1 MGILMMESFQRFAQV
16 DFDNSGTGP
25 LRPIQTDGEW
35 REFTGFYSTAD
46 TTNGLLNST
55 PGYSSVSLVTDPIVA
70 TKTRLALGVRP
81 TTTSHNY
88 QHLYGLERNFATPRT
103 KYTVG
108 FLVRFRYP
116 GYLVGVTSGSLT
128 EVYGF
133 EFCATGRNRVSLST
147 SNQPRYIAVG
157 GTNTGNGMHAVV
169 SADTMNTPTVAMNAA
184 TTPSFTVNGTP
195 TFRMNGVADP
205 NGVGVSMAM
214 DTDHFFEVE
223 VDITNKTLKVWMDDI
238 YCGTTPW
245 GDVYHNPLANGF
257 QLRLMRMEG
266 LNTYNASTD
275 SGGIYLSDIYC
286 VDNSDGVVPNSRL
299 GKTTRVMGESP
310 DKDISTMFTP
320 PSGFAGN
327 YDVINDPIANTS
339 LPTNFLSG
347 DGAGAEDM
355 YQTAGSNIKAFAG
368 TVYGVQIHARFQN
381 ASATTHQLAVTTD
394 DGTTK
399 TENSLGNIAAGTGVL
414 MKSIVLN
421 KTPSGAVWTPAAA
434 AALKYGFKI
443 VN

>member
-1 MGILMMESFQRFAQV
+1 MGVLMMESFQRFAQV
-16 DFDNSGTGP
+16 DFDNAGAGP

-35 REFTGFYSTAD
+35 REFAGYYNVQDAV
-46 TTNGLLNST
+46 NGPLNAAN
-55 PGYSSVSLVTDPIVA
+55 GYGYVGLVQDPIVA
-70 TKTRLALGVRP
+70 TKTRLGMGVKL
-81 TTTSHNY
+81 TGGSHNY
-88 QHLYGLERNFATPRT
+88 QHVYGLDRLFAAPKT

-116 GYLVGVTSGSLT
+116 GYLAGLTSGFINET
-128 EVYGF
+128 YGF
-133 EFCATGRNRVSLST
+133 EFCAPGRQRLAVST
-147 SNQPRYIAVG
+147 ANQPRYIAVG
-157 GTNTGNGMHAVV
+157 GTNTAAGTQAVV
-169 SADTMNTPTVAMNAA
+169 SADTMNTPGTVMGSA
-184 TTPSFTVNGTP
+184 TSPNFTVNAVP
-195 TFRMNGVADP
+195 TFRMNGQADP
-205 NGVGVSMAM
+205 NGVGVSMTM

-245 GDVYHNPLANGF
+245 ADAYHSALANGF
-257 QLRLMRMEG
+257 QLRLLRFEG
-266 LNTYNASTD
+266 TSNYGSTTD

-286 VDNSDGVVPNSRL
+286 VDNTDGVVPNSRL

-320 PSGFAGN
+320 PSGFSGN
-327 YDVINDPIANTS
+327 YDVINDPIANNA

-399 TENSLGNIAAGTGVL
+399 TENSLGNIGAGTGVL

-421 KTPSGAVWTPAAA
+421 KTPSGGAWTPAAA

>member
-1 MGILMMESFQRFAQV
+1 MGVLMMESFQRFAQV
-16 DFDNSGTGP
+16 DFDNAGAGP
-25 LRPIQTDGEW
+25 VRPIQTDSEW
-35 REFTGFYSTAD
+35 REFTGFYNTGD

-55 PGYSSVSLVTDPIVA
+55 PGYSYVGLVQDPIVA
-70 TKTRLALGVRP
+70 TKTRLGLGVKN

-88 QHLYGLERNFATPRT
+88 QHLYGLERLFATPRT

-116 GYLVGVTSGSLT
+116 AYLAGLTSGFINET
-128 EVYGF
+128 YGF
-133 EFCATGRNRVSLST
+133 EFCAAARQRLSLST
-147 SNQPRYIAVG
+147 SSQPRYIAVG
-157 GTNTGNGMHAVV
+157 GTNTAAGSQAVV
-169 SADTMNTPTVAMNAA
+169 SADTMNTPTVLMGNA
-184 TTPSFTVNGTP
+184 TSPSFPVNGIP
-195 TFRMNGVADP
+195 TFRMNGQADP
-205 NGVGVSMAM
+205 NSVGINMAM

-245 GDVYHNPLANGF
+245 ADTYHNPLANGF
-257 QLRLMRMEG
+257 QLRLLRFEG
-266 LNTYNASTD
+266 PSTYNNSTD
-275 SGGIYLSDIYC
+275 SGGVFLSDIYC

-327 YDVINDPIANTS
+327 YDVINDPIANNA

-421 KTPSGAVWTPAAA
+421 KTPSGGAWTPTAA

>member
-16 DFDNSGTGP
+16 DFDNPAAGP
-25 LRPIQTDGEW
+25 VRPLQTDGEW
-35 REFTGFYSTAD
+35 REFTGYYSTAD
-46 TTNGLLNST
+46 TTNGPLNGGI
-55 PGYSSVSLVTDPIVA
+55 GYSYVGLVQDPVVA
-70 TKTRLALGVRP
+70 TKTRLGLGVKL
-81 TTTSHNY
+81 TTSTHNY
-88 QHLYGLERNFATPRT
+88 QHLYGLERLFAAPKT

-116 GYLVGVTSGSLT
+116 GYLQGLTSGYIS
-128 EVYGF
+128 EAYGF
-133 EFCATGRNRVSLST
+133 EFCAPARQRMSLST
-147 SNQPRYIAVG
+147 SSQPRYMSVG
-157 GTNTGNGMHAVV
+157 GVNTANGTQAVV
-169 SADTMNTPTVAMNAA
+169 SADNMGTPTVSMGNTSAPN
-184 TTPSFTVNGTP
+184 FTVNSVP
-195 TFRMNGVADP
+195 TFRMNGVTDP
-205 NGVGVSMAM
+205 NGVGISMAM

-238 YCGTTPW
+238 YCGLSPW
-245 GDVYHNPLANGF
+245 VDTYHNPLANGF
-257 QLRLMRMEG
+257 QLRLIRFEG
-266 LNTYNASTD
+266 ASTYNASTD
-275 SGGIYLSDIYC
+275 TGGIYLSDIYC
-286 VDNSDGVVPNSRL
+286 VDNTDGVVPNSRL

-327 YDVINDPIANTS
+327 YDVINDPIANNS
-339 LPTNFLSG
+339 MPTNFLSG

-355 YQTAGSNIKAFAG
+355 YQTAGSNIKSFAG

-399 TENSLGNIAAGTGVL
+399 TENSLGNIAAGSGVQ

-421 KTPSGAVWTPAAA
+421 KTPSGAAWTPTAA